1 MGALAASPWTIWG
14 IAAAATAGVI
24 LRPFAWPEFVWAVTG
39 AAALIGLGL
48 LPAADA
54 LAGVLKGTDVY
65 LFLIGMMLLAELA
78 RQEGLFDWL
87 AARAAVLARG
97 SATRLFSLIFAVGTV
112 VTIFLSN
119 DATAVVLTP
128 AVAAIVKTA
137 EAKQP
142 LPYLLICAFIANAAS
157 FVLPISNPAN
167 LVIYGSHMPPLLQWL
182 PSYALPSVLSIVAT
196 YAMLRWTQ
204 RKHLRDPVSS
214 EIEVPALSFCGK
226 LAALGIAATA
236 LVLLT
241 ASAFDVQLGLPTFL
255 AGTATAVLVLVCS
268 RTGPLTVLK
277 GISLGVLPLVAG
289 LFVLVEALDKTGVTR
304 ELALLLGD
312 LVQRSATEAV
322 WVAGAVLAV
331 GCNLVNNLPAGLLAG
346 RVVEIAQVP
355 EPVRAAVLIGVDLG
369 PNLSVTGSLATIL
382 WLTALRR
389 EGLRV
394 SAWSFLKLGA
404 LVMPPALVLAVAG
417 ASVGLW
423 LEGGGSM
430 RGFGALWLYP
440 VILVAGAL
448 QAWGPP
454 MNGALRQALTNP
466 WLASVVSFLPI
477 VALLGVVLVCLPRPL
492 PTAEG
497 LSGMPWWAPLGGVAG
512 AFAVIAGLLFV
523 DKVGAAAFAGLTIT
537 ANILMSLAI
546 DQFGLFGMPVHHLS
560 VWRVVGGALMVGGIA
575 LVTVF

>member
-1 MGALAASPWTIWG
+1 MGALAASPWTTWG
-14 IAAAATAGVI
+14 IAALTAAGVV
-24 LRPFAWPEFVWAVTG
+24 LRPFAWPEFIWAVAG
-39 AAALIGLGL
+39 AALLIGLGV

-97 SATRLFSLIFAVGTV
+97 SATRLFALVFAVGTV
-112 VTIFLSN
+112 VTVFLSN

-128 AVAAIVKTA
+128 AVAAVVRTA
-137 EAKQP
+137 EATEP

-167 LVIYGSHMPPLLQWL
+167 LVIYGSHMPPLLEWL
-182 PSYALPSVLSIVAT
+182 PFYALPSVLSIAAT
-196 YAMLRWTQ
+196 YVVLRWTQ
-204 RKHLRDPVSS
+204 RKRLVAPVASD
-214 EIEVPALSFCGK
+214 IDVPRLTLGGK
-226 LAALGIAATA
+226 LAAVGIAATA
-236 LVLLT
+236 VVLL
-241 ASAFDVQLGLPTFL
+241 ASSGFDIQLGLPTFL
-255 AGTATAVLVLVCS
+255 AGAATAVLVLIPS
-268 RTGPLTVLK
+268 RCGPIELVK
-277 GISLGVLPLVAG
+277 GISWGVLPLVAG
-289 LFVLVEALDKTGVTR
+289 LFVLVEALGRTGVTDD
-304 ELALLLGD
+304 LAGLLGD
-312 LVQRSATEAV
+312 LVRWSATGAA

-346 RVVEIAQVP
+346 RVVEAAAVP

-394 SAWSFLKLGA
+394 GAWRFLKLGA
-404 LVMPPALVLAVAG
+404 LVMPPALLLAIAG
-417 ASVGLW
+417 VF
-423 LEGGGSM
+423 LEGGLSM
-430 RGFGALWLYP
+430 KGLGAMWLYP

-454 MNGALRQALTNP
+454 MNGALRNALTNP
-466 WLASVVSFLPI
+466 WLASLVSFLPI
-477 VALLGVVLVCLPRPL
+477 VALLGVMLMCLPRPL
-492 PTAEG
+492 PTVEG
-497 LSGMPWWAPLGGVAG
+497 VSGMPWWAPLGGLAG
-512 AFAVIAGLLFV
+512 AFAVVAGLLFV
-523 DKVGAAAFAGLTIT
+523 DKVGAAVFAGLTIT

-546 DQFGLFGMPVHHLS
+546 DQFGLFGMPVHHLGL
-560 VWRVVGGALMVGGIA
+560 WRVVGGALMVAGIA
-575 LVTVF
+575 LVAVF